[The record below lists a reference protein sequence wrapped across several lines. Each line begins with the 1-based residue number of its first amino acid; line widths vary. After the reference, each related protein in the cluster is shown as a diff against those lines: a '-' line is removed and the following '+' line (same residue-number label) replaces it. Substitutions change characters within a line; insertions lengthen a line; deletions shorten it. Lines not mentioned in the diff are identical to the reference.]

1 MVTAEKIIEYV
12 LYTPHNPNKAVLKS
26 LLEDYL
32 EDSGSGGGGGVI
44 IEEKIFVLPDI
55 NGSTTY
61 EPADPEP
68 GDTVTIT
75 PTPDSGYKV
84 TEVVVVDTEGN
95 QIEVTD
101 NGDGT
106 YSYVQPEGSA
116 IPVIGYG
123 SETAIGPDDT
133 VIFDGGGVSGW

>member
-12 LYTPHNPNKAVLKS
+12 LYTPHNPNKAVLRS
-26 LLEDYL
+26 LLEEYRGG
-32 EDSGSGGGGGVI
+32 SGSGVV

-55 NGSTTY
+55 NGSTSY
-61 EPADPEP
+61 EPSEPQP

-95 QIEVTD
+95 EIEVTD

-106 YSYVQPEGSA
+106 YSYVQPEGSV

-123 SETAIGPDDT
+123 SETAIGPDDM
-133 VIFDGGGVSGW
+133 IIYDGGGVNSWE